1 MSRIDTEQ
9 INPQRQIC
17 GSQGLEAREMG
28 MIALG
33 YSVSLGGDENVLK
46 LGSGDSCTAL

>member
-1 MSRIDTEQ
+1 
-9 INPQRQIC
+9 
-17 GSQGLEAREMG
+17 

-46 LGSGDSCTAL
+46 LGSGDKLSTSMIY